1 MGSVARSR
9 SESHASGGG
18 ACAGCVMIVINTR
31 KKLEEGILDCM
42 MHHLDSPSVSE
53 ERLRT
58 ERCAFALKPFIDK
71 LNLSHLDA
79 SHNDLEDLE
88 VSRLLKLE
96 TLVVSQNALKTLNL
110 EGSRLRT
117 LKADGNELETISCK
131 QVPLY
136 LERLDISHNNF
147 EFLPEWITD
156 AKSLHTISA
165 DHNNLS
171 HVPTEIFSCCNLMDL
186 RLNHNLLVKLPDF
199 LSQCHMKSLSLQYN
213 RFEKLPYNFFWALPC
228 LEMLNLSY
236 NSLKSIPV
244 SCDSIINLKSL
255 LLSGNQLSDL
265 SNLISLLKLSRI
277 ECLHLAY
284 NGIKELPEGFF
295 QTLHFLRTLSLC
307 GNELESISS
316 HISKAHSL
324 EKLYLHSNRLIS
336 IPKFSETNNLQVLD
350 LACNKMH
357 QLELASIVPK
367 DLTYL
372 DLSANCDLKIDPT
385 DFQHLW

>member
-18 ACAGCVMIVINTR
+18 AC
-31 KKLEEGILDCM
+31 
-42 MHHLDSPSVSE
+42 
-53 ERLRT
+53 
-58 ERCAFALKPFIDK
+58 
-71 LNLSHLDA
+71 NLSHLDA

-186 RLNHNLLVKLPDF
+186 RLNHNLLVKFPDF

-213 RFEKLPYNFFWALPC
+213 RFENSPTISSGRFRGKHYSD

-265 SNLISLLKLSRI
+265 RPHQPAQALQDRMPAPRLQRNQGASRRFLSDS
-277 ECLHLAY
+277 AF
-284 NGIKELPEGFF
+284 PEDAVVV
-295 QTLHFLRTLSLC
+295 R
-307 GNELESISS
+307 NELESISS